1 MITPGRRQLHRSVP
15 RAAAVLILGLIALS
29 VTGPATAGASCGKR
43 VIDDWYA
50 DGRVDGTYALH
61 CYDDAIEALPRDVR
75 DYSSAKEDIERA
87 LQAAMRGEDPSTNDP
102 GSGWLGGG
110 GPSDPND
117 PVTGESPGETGESE
131 SASPVEPPPRTPCR
145 CPCSCSA
152 DCAPSDRSR
161 LARLPRAAGAGAPR
175 AARLDLELE
184 FSRRPADLVRS
195 VCVARTQGAFVSSR
209 YGRDRGRRHAPPSV
223 PER

>member
-29 VTGPATAGASCGKR
+29 VAGPATAGASCGKR

-102 GSGWLGGG
+102 GSGGSGGG

-131 SASPVEPPPRTPCR
+131 SASPVDT
-145 CPCSCSA
+145 A
-152 DCAPSDRSR
+152 ASDSLPLPLLVLGG
-161 LARLPRAAGAGAPR
+161 LALLLIAAGSLGY
-175 AARLDLELE
+175 
-184 FSRRPADLVRS
+184 LVRR
-195 VCVARTQGAFVSSR
+195 VQAR
-209 YGRDRGRRHAPPSV
+209 RGPPAST
-223 PER
+223 